1 MSVGLVSPWRR
12 LESRGDQVDRL
23 GTDSGSFLLS
33 RSRSMDHLPQRDRAP
48 EGTSALRA
56 LFESK
61 ATLQEDFYSSTIL
74 NIASPASRMVAGIQS
89 SEMEKDRPL
98 GARRGYSTEETNGR
112 KDNTQR
118 AVQGE
123 RRKTIS
129 GVPESSVRGSRI
141 TTPDDKRSLQ
151 LSYRDTPSRQGRD
164 RERTSS
170 SVRDRSALYLS
181 RVAAAESPGSSTHT
195 KSISSSGKRTTGSK
209 MAEKSPKNT
218 VSEAGHE
225 EDDLPLPP
233 PPPIPP
239 RPQNYEESPAVC
251 GPNQAFIPVPPPKE
265 TFSTFYQQRQK
276 NELKR
281 LFKHIHPDLRENIND
296 VVDDELVAAMQSG
309 GAQTA
314 ADAGYQGEVQ
324 SMRWIFENWTLDNIG
339 DHPHMTKK
347 LLEDETLQGGDV
359 RGTSSMFEHCI
370 VDGTQQIVQRQS
382 SVRGDVRTST
392 WLFETQPMDTLNKL
406 QPEEA
411 ELVEAV
417 LKEPMQIGDVRGTR
431 LLFESKPLDALGR
444 CSSVEDQSFLKLKS
458 ELQEQKGD
466 VRKTVKLFQA
476 DPCCALRDASGN
488 IHKIKSICREEICSS
503 NISTARWLFE
513 TKPLDIINKGTSGMQ
528 IIRGISLEEGQ
539 KGGVDRKRW
548 MFETQPFNSIR
559 EEGIE
564 DRFQGT
570 VVEVVPDADVGNK
583 LKMFETQPLAA
594 LKGDSTEV
602 ALEKEEILGG
612 DVKSSLWLFETQP
625 METLKE
631 CYEVGHLKKVI
642 LSTDEQGEVKGKKH
656 MFENYNIR
664 KENLVGEEIP
674 SKDHEIE
681 KGDVKSY
688 KHLFETIPL
697 CNITQSQEEVLN
709 GNTENDITAG
719 DVKGNRT
726 LFETTPLY
734 AIKDCT
740 GNFHEVTTVNREE
753 CIKGSVQNYKWMF
766 ETKPIDQF
774 EEGNKNVEVIKGIT
788 RQEDRSGDV
797 KMTKWLFETQTIDG
811 IHSKFNQSEQQH
823 NSTEQQKETRKGD
836 VKTCKWLFETQPVD
850 ILYDKSEKIPDKEE
864 EIENTNVKSV
874 TWLFESQPLDSIK
887 DSEEQ
892 SFKLCSTIQ
901 DGVKAEVGVKTVKH
915 LFETETLD
923 RIRKDTDTEQ
933 DVRYVSELHVQ
944 SGDVSRV
951 KEIFESKSL
960 DEIGS
965 ESIKVCDEDESIQKG
980 SVRKCTWLF
989 ENRPINTINDK
1000 EENGPDMH
1008 CVNDIEGGDVH
1019 NKKFIFETFSLDKI
1033 HDKDQFLE
1041 HKSESVEKPVSNVDV
1056 KSSTMLFESQPL
1068 YAIRDKE
1075 GQFHEVTTVQKEEV
1089 MSGDVRGARWMF
1101 ETKPLD
1107 AIKAEKEI
1115 YVIRAV
1121 TQEDVKKGDVK
1132 SARWKFETQPLDS
1145 LTAKE
1150 EDEEPTVK
1158 VVEDFGNRTVKLNK
1172 QLFESDQSA
1181 SKKCVRMVSV
1191 TDIQQGDV
1199 RTSTWLFENQP
1210 IDRLKGEPEEQGPV
1224 QMVHREDNQKGEVK
1238 RCTWLFES
1246 QTLDKIK
1253 DPESNVNAAQV
1264 IEEEIPKADVKS
1276 TTWLFETTPLDKIV
1290 TVESVIDTLSRLH
1303 QLEFIHSSGI
1313 LIEAKEV
1320 TNVNMVKYQFIK
1332 TEGAQIQKEE
1342 IVEGNIRN
1350 IMLQLLSRSTLKP
1363 QITLLKEVEQGKV
1376 QTTVLEVAVNQPAST
1391 NQDNDQSV
1399 QKLIE
1404 SLLVQDKLMKKG
1416 IIMQESE
1423 GGHVEMTV
1431 YLLLCQTKM
1440 DSQEITRGDVKS
1452 TIGNL
1457 LATANNQRTT
1467 ASCRLDEN
1475 EKGNVDLYRSCIE
1488 KGDLQKLKSLQIQQ
1502 SELDELDLMT
1512 KEQIEI
1518 VQGDVKE
1525 AKKNLQKQ
1533 KDQVERTISDVLPG
1547 DVKNAKRVFSTEGS
1561 IDLSVENC
1569 ISKEEII
1576 RGDISSAKQQLALKQ
1591 TLSMEKEEIV
1601 AGDIKATLQS
1611 LERAK
1616 QQSMHLERDTIT
1628 PGTIYDMDL
1637 ATQGPES
1644 EGNQTQKEEIVSGD
1658 VKAAKQS
1665 LELAK
1670 NQSLCVERDIIVP
1683 GKIYNV
1689 NISSQ
1694 GQSSTTVRQSAS
1706 SSTSRGQRI
1715 TTTFRKVSDAE
1726 RDQEKIEACQQG
1738 YVSRSSDVIHVSTAD
1753 SPPAVSG
1760 STQTHPYVNSE
1771 FDDIERTGTEEAE
1784 AEVVRGDIKAAIRS
1798 LHSAA
1803 TEQRPL
1809 VDKQEIVRGN
1819 MQMALQYLEKSSI
1832 NVSKGDYKAAMLY
1845 RNSGY
1850 AGSRK
1855 KRDAETVK
1863 KQCVVVSMPPSDTE
1877 LSPSVSV
1884 TLGEPPASA
1893 AQTSATV
1900 TFTNL
1905 DENPKTPSTE
1915 ALRPPP
1921 LPPKANDK
1929 TQYQKPA
1936 LPPKPQC
1943 SKQTPSDATD
1953 NPTPPPKTPSPI
1965 KGNQQSPVIP
1975 PKMKPG
1981 NPSPPPLPQK
1991 PSSNRQ
1997 QTTKDSQPKCTKK
2010 AKQNSPQASATN
2022 NIPAEYKKSGQ
2033 LKQKREQKNIG
2044 TTLAVDHHSAMSNGI
2059 KNEMDRN
2066 VIQKINAAKEI
2077 RMCMQSYTEDGDVQ
2091 QEINTDF
2098 QVAIQNFRGKEKN
2111 VVDTAPV
2118 LPNKIKVIREKVN
2131 QEKQVTKN
2139 TNIQQ
2144 EINPSTVQQGRA
2156 DIHNQGCNTD
2166 LQEPYSPTTTDRL
2179 SMSQH
2184 NSDKLPGGASITV
2197 TSCQEEH
2204 HQRPEDKVVL
2214 RKKKEKKET
2223 EDQRRQR
2230 LSVHKDDIM
2239 RGNVKAAM
2247 EIFENLRKREELK
2260 TILSQVQE
2268 IEGETREVD
2277 VSSLK
2282 SLFENVPAW
2291 IVTPCKHTKQ
2301 SHTKGEKKVEI
2312 ESVSNDM
2319 ESGSSVETV
2328 FGDLEKA
2335 SKDIMHLKEQ
2345 TLAKLIDIEEAIRKA
2360 LYSVSNLKSEADI
2373 AGLSGLFNE
2382 SLQTEQSH
2390 QPTNNIRKISIAST
2404 KATKAKT
2411 EPVREAS
2418 EGKTKGVSGSSER
2431 SESTSLSPVLDK
2443 PQIKQ
2448 SSTSPSSPSFIS
2460 IHSAARKPV
2469 EQPKSSQPQFSSFK
2483 PKPERCPS
2491 PSSHGANGDLGQ
2503 QSASDSPNHF
2513 YSPASPRRKVS
2524 ILEVQTVP
2532 ETVPAGIIG
2541 TKTVSE
2547 KYEEMDCFGNTFVSS
2562 KTSTFVTKHSEKFG
2576 VVTSPTRYEVVT
2588 SPIMQ
2593 RSGHP
2598 FSENAKEGGTVF
2610 VTFGQPKPGKL

>member
-1 MSVGLVSPWRR
+1 MNLNKVNSL
-12 LESRGDQVDRL
+12 
-23 GTDSGSFLLS
+23 FLS
-33 RSRSMDHLPQRDRAP
+33 
-48 EGTSALRA
+48 
-56 LFESK
+56 
-61 ATLQEDFYSSTIL
+61 L
-74 NIASPASRMVAGIQS
+74 NVNVFFPPS
-89 SEMEKDRPL
+89 
-98 GARRGYSTEETNGR
+98 
-112 KDNTQR
+112 
-118 AVQGE
+118 GE

-195 KSISSSGKRTTGSK
+195 KSSSSSGKRTTGSK
-209 MAEKSPKNT
+209 MAEIAPKNT
-218 VSEAGHE
+218 VSEACHE

-239 RPQNYEESPAVC
+239 RPQNYEESPVAG
-251 GPNQAFIPVPPPKE
+251 GPNQALCIPVPPPKE

-359 RGTSSMFEHCI
+359 RGTSSMFEHCM

-664 KENLVGEEIP
+664 KETLVGAEIP

-753 CIKGSVQNYKWMF
+753 SIKGSVQNYKWMF

-774 EEGNKNVEVIKGIT
+774 EEGKKNVEVIKGIT

-1191 TDIQQGDV
+1191 TDVQQGDV

-1264 IEEEIPKADVKS
+1264 IEEEIPKAD
-1276 TTWLFETTPLDKIV
+1276 
-1290 TVESVIDTLSRLH
+1290 
-1303 QLEFIHSSGI
+1303 LEFIHSSGI

-1320 TNVNMVKYQFIK
+1320 TNVNMVKYQFLK

-1391 NQDNDQSV
+1391 NQDKDQSV

-1431 YLLLCQTKM
+1431 YSLLCQTKM
-1440 DSQEITRGDVKS
+1440 D
-1452 TIGNL
+1452 N
-1457 LATANNQRTT
+1457 
-1467 ASCRLDEN
+1467 EN

-1569 ISKEEII
+1569 TSKEEII

-1616 QQSMHLERDTIT
+1616 QQSMHLERDIIT

-1706 SSTSRGQRI
+1706 SSTCRGQRI

-1726 RDQEKIEACQQG
+1726 RDQAKIEACQQG
-1738 YVSRSSDVIHVSTAD
+1738 YVAAD

-1929 TQYQKPA
+1929 TQHQKPA
-1936 LPPKPQC
+1936 LPPKPQL
-1943 SKQTPSDATD
+1943 SKQTPSDATE
-1953 NPTPPPKTPSPI
+1953 NSTPPPKTPSPI
-1965 KGNQQSPVIP
+1965 KGNQQSP
-1975 PKMKPG
+1975 
-1981 NPSPPPLPQK
+1981 
-1991 PSSNRQ
+1991 
-1997 QTTKDSQPKCTKK
+1997 
-2010 AKQNSPQASATN
+2010 QNSPQASATN
-2022 NIPAEYKKSGQ
+2022 NIPAEYKKSVQ

-2044 TTLAVDHHSAMSNGI
+2044 TTLAVDHRSAMSNGTE
-2059 KNEMDRN
+2059 NEMDRN

-2077 RMCMQSYTEDGDVQ
+2077 RMCMQSYTEDGNVQ
-2091 QEINTDF
+2091 KEINTDF
-2098 QVAIQNFRGKEKN
+2098 QVAIQNSRGKEKN

-2118 LPNKIKVIREKVN
+2118 LPNKIKVIREKVS
-2131 QEKQVTKN
+2131 
-2139 TNIQQ
+2139 Q
-2144 EINPSTVQQGRA
+2144 EIQ
-2156 DIHNQGCNTD
+2156 
-2166 LQEPYSPTTTDRL
+2166 
-2179 SMSQH
+2179 
-2184 NSDKLPGGASITV
+2184 LPGGASITV

-2390 QPTNNIRKISIAST
+2390 QPTNNIRKIT
-2404 KATKAKT
+2404 
-2411 EPVREAS
+2411 REAS
-2418 EGKTKGVSGSSER
+2418 EGKTKGSAP
-2431 SESTSLSPVLDK
+2431 LSPVLDK

-2469 EQPKSSQPQFSSFK
+2469 EQPKSPQPQFSSFK

-2491 PSSHGANGDLGQ
+2491 PSSH
-2503 QSASDSPNHF
+2503 
-2513 YSPASPRRKVS
+2513 VS

-2576 VVTSPTRYEVVT
+2576 VATSPTRYEVVT